1 MSCFVLSP
9 CFEWLIHVVVKWMSD
24 CACVIFLSGRRG
36 VYLGVFFFFFF
47 PSFGGYIPAAMD
59 DVSRRLQEVKEVET
73 FHLLDIFRYD
83 LSIPVDHIT
92 SYTRRYGMRCKSR
105 VVHTPR

>member
-1 MSCFVLSP
+1 MVDP
-9 CFEWLIHVVVKWMSD
+9 CCREVDVGLRVRHFSVGKE
-24 CACVIFLSGRRG
+24 RG
-36 VYLGVFFFFFF
+36 VPWRFFFFFF